1 MKHTLRAFAALAT
14 IATSLAA
21 GVAPQKSSPLTEPFK
36 PPLDTVLVAD
46 GAAKATVLVPQQ
58 AEYAPAAQQFAARM
72 KEAAGVALPTMA
84 EADFVA
90 QRPKLAAVVVFGN
103 AASGPLAL
111 RLYAN
116 HLIGSD
122 AVHPGADG
130 YELRTI
136 PYALDTRANLLF
148 LGGSSPEAVTAA
160 MDAFFA
166 QLKPGQSVI
175 VPHTI
180 RWACPKMSAA
190 KPLTDADIEGTV
202 AKVEKRLGSF
212 SSDPYRSGC
221 GQFVSAAQTY
231 YLSGDDSYGRLCARL
246 VRLLAKRFAEDKKIH
261 PPTFVMHSI
270 AMAADQVEESAGMTD
285 ADRLAAAEW
294 LRQLAERT
302 MGFWEMRQ
310 PIKRYMQQK
319 IVPIWNHE
327 TYPARSVAHVAQF
340 LKPRYDIP
348 AAEYWEAVVDHLF
361 ACQVNCDQP
370 LEDSANYQWSV
381 PAHTLTYVLA
391 TGRLQEYLT
400 GPVLAKCM
408 DYAVASHDSL
418 GNEATHGDA
427 WAPFGSCAAK
437 LLTIAAT
444 FSHDPSYQWILDRIS
459 SRDPSMWSF
468 PTRLEAK
475 PADDHVGLRTLM
487 VHPARVEAFGIEG
500 IPTERALDKAVFRSG
515 WERNAD
521 YLMLDG
527 LMVGN
532 HKHCDANAII
542 RFSTNRRYWLVDMDY
557 IRAATKHHNSITV
570 VRDGVS
576 HDQCSASR
584 GAAQVIAEQPFAA
597 ELLHAAGTRDRAL
610 TQSRLNDYAGID
622 WTRTVFWEAKDFFVV
637 IDTLQARRAGDYV
650 MRCFWRTLGEVEIE
664 GSTLHVRQRGERRT
678 GNDDLRVI
686 DDDGR
691 RVVEFA
697 TRKAMISFDRKLDAG
712 TYRVN
717 IVAKGLSS
725 GTDSLYLAAPNNPKL
740 AYHLPIGKYGDS
752 AGDWEKSTS
761 SPSIQIASTGVQHF
775 EITLREAPGTCVDK
789 LLLAPEKGE
798 QIVLEAEDMVK
809 NDIEVMDEPEQHF
822 FIVNADGSRLM
833 LRDTFDYGHGG
844 RDGYYDR
851 YPYAGEITRN
861 LAQTHTASLK
871 EGEVLTFA
879 NLFYTRGADSAKT
892 LALRPVREGLW
903 AVDGESSAVV
913 GLGPMELDGLKLGH
927 GPFMLTAQ
935 GLLMADGTKR
945 EPQPALLAKLV
956 QQAKPAPEP
965 AAMPVVDAAKT
976 QPLWRQAL
984 KSEVTALAAGK
995 PGVLVGTKQGE
1006 LALLDPQGAAL
1017 WQRDAGSRVRSVA
1030 FATFAGGRAVA
1041 LVGTHAGQAK
1051 ALDATTGQE
1060 LWSYACEPFH
1070 GRTGSVGTIFPADL
1084 DGDGAHE
1091 VVAGSDNW
1099 HYHGLSNKGKL
1110 LWRFNAVHAC
1120 TPGAAGDFDGDG
1132 KDDVVAASEYYGL
1145 RLCNHAGKRCGGAG
1159 GGPVVCAT
1167 AAFDMDG
1174 DGKDEALMA
1183 MEDASVRCIR
1193 QGKLAW
1199 RTNVGGAATAIA
1211 PLDIDGDGKPE
1222 VICASESF
1230 SVYALAAGGS
1240 VAWRTQLPEQVA
1252 SLCVVGDAIVAA
1264 CDDGQAYVLD
1274 RGGKVV
1280 GVAALAARPTAVAC
1294 LDHKTAAVAAGPTVA
1309 AIRVTAP

>member
-1 MKHTLRAFAALAT
+1 MKHTLRTLAALVP
-14 IATSLAA
+14 IVTSLSA
-21 GVAPQKSSPLTEPFK
+21 GPRPQKSRVLTKPFR
-36 PPLDTVLVAD
+36 PPLNTVLAAD
-46 GAAKATVLVPQQ
+46 AAAKATVLVPQQ
-58 AEYAPAAQQFAARM
+58 TQYAPAAQQFVGRLQQAT
-72 KEAAGVALPTMA
+72 GVALPTMA
-84 EADFVA
+84 EAEFVK
-90 QRPKLAAVVVFGN
+90 QRPRLAAVVVFGN

-116 HLIGSD
+116 HLVGSD
-122 AVHPGADG
+122 AAHPGAGG

-136 PYALDTRANLLF
+136 PYALDTRANVLF

-160 MDAFFA
+160 MDALFA
-166 QLKPGQSVI
+166 QLKPGKGVI

-180 RWACPKMSAA
+180 QWVSPKISAP
-190 KPLTDADIEGTV
+190 KPLSHADIERTV

-212 SSDPYRSGC
+212 TSDPYRSAC
-221 GQFVSAAQTY
+221 GQLIGAARTY
-231 YLSGDDSYGRLCARL
+231 YLSGDDTYGKLCARL
-246 VRLLAKRFAEDKKIH
+246 VGLLAKRFAEDRRIH

-270 AMAADQVEESAGMTD
+270 AMAVDQVEESAGMAD
-285 ADRLAAAEW
+285 ADRLTAAEW

-302 MGFWEMRQ
+302 MAFWEMRQ

-340 LKPRYDIP
+340 LKPRYHIP
-348 AAEYWEAVVDHLF
+348 AADYWEAVVDHLF

-400 GPVLAKCM
+400 GPVLKNCV
-408 DYAVASHDSL
+408 DYAIASHDSL

-437 LLTIAAT
+437 LFTIAAT
-444 FSHDPSYQWILDRIS
+444 FSHDPSCQWILDRIGRS
-459 SRDPSMWSF
+459 EPGMWSY

-475 PADDHVGLRTLM
+475 PADDHVGLRTFM
-487 VHPARVEAFGIEG
+487 VHPARVEAFGVDG

-515 WERNAD
+515 WDRNAD

-542 RFSTNRRYWLVDMDY
+542 RFSANRRYWLVDMDY

-597 ELLHAAGTRDRAL
+597 ELLHAAGTRECAL
-610 TQSRLNDYAGID
+610 TQSRLHDYAGTD
-622 WTRTVFWEAKDFFVV
+622 WTRTIFYKAKDFFVV

-650 MRCFWRTLGEVEIE
+650 MRCFWRTLGEAAIE
-664 GSTLHVRQRGERRT
+664 GSTLHVKQRGEHRT

-691 RVVEFA
+691 RAVEFV
-697 TRKAMISFDRKLDAG
+697 TRKAKISFDRKLDAG

-717 IVAKGLSS
+717 IVAKGLNG
-725 GTDSLYLAAPNNPKL
+725 GTDSLWLSAASNPKL

-752 AGDWEKSTS
+752 AGNWEKSTS
-761 SPSIQIASTGVQHF
+761 SPSIQISRAGVQHF
-775 EITLREAPGTCVDK
+775 EITLREAPGTCMDK

-798 QIVLEAEDMVK
+798 HIVLEAEDLVK
-809 NDIEVMDEPEQHF
+809 DDIEILDEPEQHF

-851 YPYAGEITRN
+851 YRYADKITRN
-861 LAQTHTASLK
+861 LAQTHTTVLK
-871 EGEVLTFA
+871 EGEAVTFA
-879 NLFYTRGADSAKT
+879 NLFYTRGADSGKT
-892 LALRPVREGLW
+892 LALRPIRKGLW
-903 AVDGESSAVV
+903 AVDGQSRAVV
-913 GLGPMELDGLKLGH
+913 GIGPVELDGLEVGA
-927 GPFMLTAQ
+927 GPFMLTAR
-935 GLLMADGTKR
+935 GLLMADGTNR
-945 EPQPALLAKLV
+945 APQPALLASLV
-956 QQAKPAPEP
+956 QRATPAPKP
-965 AAMPVVDAAKT
+965 AAMPVVDAAPA
-976 QPLWRQAL
+976 QPLWRHTL

-995 PGVLVGTKQGE
+995 PGVLAGTKQGQV
-1006 LALLDPQGAAL
+1006 ALLDAQGAVL
-1017 WQRDAGSRVRSVA
+1017 WQRDAGSRVRTVA
-1030 FATFAGGRAVA
+1030 FATFPGRRAVA
-1041 LVGTHAGQAK
+1041 LVGTHAGHAK
-1051 ALDATTGQE
+1051 ALDAESGKE
-1060 LWSYACEPFH
+1060 LWSYECEPFH

-1091 VVAGSDNW
+1091 VAAGSDNW
-1099 HYHGLSNKGKL
+1099 HYHGLSSKGKL

-1145 RLCNHAGKRCGGAG
+1145 RLCNHAGKRCGRAG

-1167 AAFDMDG
+1167 AAFDLDG

-1183 MEDASVRCIR
+1183 MEDASVRCLKR
-1193 QGKLAW
+1193 GKLDW
-1199 RTNVGGAATAIA
+1199 RTNIGGAATAIA
-1211 PLDIDGDGKPE
+1211 ALDVDRAGKPE
-1222 VICASESF
+1222 IICGSESF
-1230 SVYALAAGGS
+1230 SVYAIRADGS

-1264 CDDGQAYVLD
+1264 CDDRHAYVLD
-1274 RGGKVV
+1274 RRGQIVA
-1280 GVAALAARPTAVAC
+1280 VAALPGRPTAVAG
-1294 LDHKTAAVAAGPTVA
+1294 LDDTAAVVAAGPTVA